1 MVSDDR
7 WPGSHK
13 RRDALIRLPIGE
25 MAAWHLMVM
34 CAACR
39 DERVLL
45 VRDLV
50 ARYGPTPTLAAIVPR
65 LRCKAPGCRRPP
77 VCVTLRS
84 KFPAQPGPDV
94 IEVVL
99 KEPGRL

>member
-1 MVSDDR
+1 MVDS
-7 WPGSHK
+7 WPGSRK
-13 RRDALIRLPIGE
+13 KRDALMRLPIGE
-25 MAAWHLMVM
+25 LAAWHMMVM

-39 DERVLL
+39 DERAVM

-50 ARYGPTPTLAAIVPR
+50 TRYGVSPTLAGIVPR
-65 LRCKAPGCRRPP
+65 LRCKGTGCRRVPAY
-77 VCVTLRS
+77 VTLRS

-99 KEPGRL
+99 KEPGRA